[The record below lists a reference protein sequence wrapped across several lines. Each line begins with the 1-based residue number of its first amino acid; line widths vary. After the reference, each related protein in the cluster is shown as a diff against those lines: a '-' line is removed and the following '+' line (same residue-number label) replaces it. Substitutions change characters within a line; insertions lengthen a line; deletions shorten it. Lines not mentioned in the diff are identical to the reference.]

1 MEISAMKTNFLVLA
15 LSLCLLL
22 SSFHE
27 VSCQDEGSGLS
38 HLDLIERDYQ
48 DSVNALQGKEDEDQ
62 SAKIQSENQN
72 NTTVTD
78 KNTIS
83 LSLSDESEVGS
94 VSDESVKRSS
104 LLDQIELEFEAH
116 HNSLNQAGSD
126 GVKAE
131 SKDDEELS
139 AHRQKMLEE
148 IEREFEAASSSLKQ
162 LKTDEINEGND
173 EEHSA
178 KRQSLLEEIEREFE
192 AATKE
197 LEQLK
202 VNDFTGNKDDEEQS
216 AKRKSMLEAIERE
229 FEAAIEG
236 IEELKV
242 SDSTGN
248 GDDEEQSAKRL
259 SLLEEIEREFEAAT
273 KGLEQLKASDSAGD
287 KTEEEQ
293 AAKGLSL
300 LEEIEREF
308 EAATESLK
316 QLQVDDSTEDKE
328 QSAKRQSMLEEI
340 EREFEAATKDLK
352 QLNDFTEGNADDEHS
367 AKRNKMLEEI
377 ESEFE
382 TATKGLEQLKANDFT
397 EGSDNEE
404 QSAKRKSML
413 EEIEREFE
421 AAIGGLKQ
429 IKVDDSRNIEEESAK
444 RKLMLE
450 EMEREFEEAHSGTNA
465 KADTEES
472 ANKQSGSAIP
482 EVLGVGQSG
491 VCGCSNQ
498 ESAGLQEDEDGSIV
512 IPTKYSIDEIL
523 SEESAVQGTETSSLT
538 ASLTQLVE
546 NHRKEKESPL
556 GHRVLTS
563 SSSASSTSESSA
575 TSETVETLRAKLK
588 ELRGLTARELVTRQD
603 FDKILITAA
612 SFEELSSAP
621 ISYISRLAK
630 YRNVIKEGLEAS
642 ERVHI
647 AQARATML
655 KEVATEKQTAVDSHF
670 ATAKT
675 LAQKGDALFVRIFAI
690 KKLLAKLEAEK
701 ESIDGKFKE
710 TVKELSHFL
719 VDASEAYE
727 EYHGAVRKAK
737 DEQAAEEFAKEATQ
751 SAEIIWVKFLSSL

>member
-1 MEISAMKTNFLVLA
+1 MKTNFLALA

-27 VSCQDEGSGLS
+27 VSCQDDGSGLS
-38 HLDLIERDYQ
+38 NFDLIERDYQ

-62 SAKIQSENQN
+62 SAKIQSENKN

-83 LSLSDESEVGS
+83 LSLSDETEVGS

-139 AHRQKMLEE
+139 AQRQKMLEE

-178 KRQSLLEEIEREFE
+178 KRQSLLDEIEREFE

-202 VNDFTGNKDDEEQS
+202 VNDFTIDKDDEEQS

-229 FEAAIEG
+229 FEAAMEG

-242 SDSTGN
+242 SDSTGS

-259 SLLEEIEREFEAAT
+259 SMLEEIEREFEAAT
-273 KGLEQLKASDSAGD
+273 KGLEQLKAGDSTGE
-287 KTEEEQ
+287 KNEEEQ
-293 AAKGLSL
+293 AAKGQSL

-316 QLQVDDSTEDKE
+316 LLQVDDSTEDTE

-377 ESEFE
+377 EREFE
-382 TATKGLEQLKANDFT
+382 AATKGLEQLKANDFT

-404 QSAKRKSML
+404 QSAQRKSML

-444 RKLMLE
+444 RKIMLE
-450 EMEREFEEAHSGTNA
+450 EMEREFEEAHSGING

-472 ANKQSGSAIP
+472 AKKQSDYATP
-482 EVLGVGQSG
+482 EVLGLGKPG
-491 VCGCSNQ
+491 VCSCFNQ
-498 ESAGLQEDEDGSIV
+498 DNADLKHDDDASIV
-512 IPTKYSIDEIL
+512 IPTKYSIEEIL

-563 SSSASSTSESSA
+563 SSSSSASSTSESSA

-603 FDKILITAA
+603 FDQILITAA

-719 VDASEAYE
+719 VDASDAYE

>member
-27 VSCQDEGSGLS
+27 VSCQDDGSGLS

-62 SAKIQSENQN
+62 SAKIQSDNQN

-94 VSDESVKRSS
+94 VSDERVKSS

-131 SKDDEELS
+131 SKVDEELS

-162 LKTDEINEGND
+162 LKTNEINEGND

-202 VNDFTGNKDDEEQS
+202 VNDFTGDKDDEEQS

-229 FEAAIEG
+229 FEAAMEG

-242 SDSTGN
+242 SDSTGS

-287 KTEEEQ
+287 KNEEEQ

-377 ESEFE
+377 EREFE
-382 TATKGLEQLKANDFT
+382 AATKGLEQLKANDFT

-404 QSAKRKSML
+404 QSAQRKSML

-444 RKLMLE
+444 RKIMLE
-450 EMEREFEEAHSGTNA
+450 EMEREFEEAHSGINA

-472 ANKQSGSAIP
+472 AKKQSGSAIP
-482 EVLGVGQSG
+482 EVLGLGQSG

-498 ESAGLQEDEDGSIV
+498 DSAGLQEDEDGSII

-603 FDKILITAA
+603 FDQILITAA

-690 KKLLAKLEAEK
+690 KKLLSKLEAEK

>member
-1 MEISAMKTNFLVLA
+1 MEIYTMKTNFLVLA
-15 LSLCLLL
+15 LSLCILL

-27 VSCQDEGSGLS
+27 DDGSGLS
-38 HLDLIERDYQ
+38 NLDLIERDYQ
-48 DSVNALQGKEDEDQ
+48 DSVNALQGKDDEDQ

-94 VSDESVKRSS
+94 VSDESVGRSS
-104 LLDQIELEFEAH
+104 LLDQIKLEFEAH
-116 HNSLNQAGSD
+116 HNSINQAGSD

-131 SKDDEELS
+131 SKDDDEELS

-148 IEREFEAASSSLKQ
+148 IEREFEAASSSLKE
-162 LKTDEINEGND
+162 LKTDDVNEGND

-202 VNDFTGNKDDEEQS
+202 VNDFTGDKDDEEHS

-229 FEAAIEG
+229 FEAAMEG
-236 IEELKV
+236 IEALKV
-242 SDSTGN
+242 SDSTGS

-259 SLLEEIEREFEAAT
+259 SMLEEIEREFEAAS
-273 KGLEQLKASDSAGD
+273 KGLEQLRASDSTAD
-287 KTEEEQ
+287 NNEEEH
-293 AAKGLSL
+293 AAKGQSL

-328 QSAKRQSMLEEI
+328 HFTAAKRQSLLEEI

-352 QLNDFTEGNADDEHS
+352 QLNDFTEGSADDEQS
-367 AKRNKMLEEI
+367 AKRNKMLEDI
-377 ESEFE
+377 EREFE
-382 TATKGLEQLKANDFT
+382 AATIGLEQLKANDFS
-397 EGSDNEE
+397 EGNNNEE

-429 IKVDDSRNIEEESAK
+429 IKVDDSRNLEEESAK
-444 RKLMLE
+444 RKIILE
-450 EMEREFEEAHSGTNA
+450 EMEREFEEAHSGINA
-465 KADTEES
+465 KADKEES
-472 ANKQSGSAIP
+472 AKKQSGSAIP
-482 EVLGVGQSG
+482 EVLGLGQSG
-491 VCGCSNQ
+491 GCSCSKQ
-498 ESAGLQEDEDGSIV
+498 DEDSSIV
-512 IPTKYSIDEIL
+512 IPTKYSIEDIL

-546 NHRKEKESPL
+546 NHRKEKESLL

-563 SSSASSTSESSA
+563 PSIASSTSESSA
-575 TSETVETLRAKLK
+575 TSETVETLRAKLN

-603 FDKILITAA
+603 FGQILITAA

-647 AQARATML
+647 AQVRAKML
-655 KEVATEKQTAVDSHF
+655 KEVATEKQTAVDTHF
-670 ATAKT
+670 TTAKK
-675 LAQKGDALFVRIFAI
+675 LAQEGDALFVKIFAI

-701 ESIDGKFKE
+701 ESVDGNFKE
-710 TVKELSHFL
+710 TVKELSHL
-719 VDASEAYE
+719 LADASEAYE

>member
-1 MEISAMKTNFLVLA
+1 MEIYTMKTNFLVLA
-15 LSLCLLL
+15 LSLCILL

-27 VSCQDEGSGLS
+27 VSCQDDGSGLS
-38 HLDLIERDYQ
+38 NLDLIERDYQ
-48 DSVNALQGKEDEDQ
+48 DSVNALQGKDDEDQ

-94 VSDESVKRSS
+94 VSDESVGRSS
-104 LLDQIELEFEAH
+104 LLDQIKLEFEAH
-116 HNSLNQAGSD
+116 HNSINQAGSD

-131 SKDDEELS
+131 SKDDDEELS

-148 IEREFEAASSSLKQ
+148 IEHEFEAASDSLKQ
-162 LKTDEINEGND
+162 LKTDDVNEGND

-197 LEQLK
+197 LERLK
-202 VNDFTGNKDDEEQS
+202 VNDFTGDKDDEEHS

-229 FEAAIEG
+229 FEAAMEG
-236 IEELKV
+236 IEALKV
-242 SDSTGN
+242 SDSTGS

-259 SLLEEIEREFEAAT
+259 SMLEEIEREFE
-273 KGLEQLKASDSAGD
+273 GLEQLRASDSTAD
-287 KTEEEQ
+287 NNEEEH
-293 AAKGLSL
+293 AAKGQSL

-328 QSAKRQSMLEEI
+328 HFTAAKRQSLLEEI

-352 QLNDFTEGNADDEHS
+352 QLNDFTEGSADDEQS
-367 AKRNKMLEEI
+367 AKRNKMLEDI
-377 ESEFE
+377 EREFE
-382 TATKGLEQLKANDFT
+382 AATIGLEQLKANDFS
-397 EGSDNEE
+397 EGNNNEE

-429 IKVDDSRNIEEESAK
+429 IKVDDSRNLEEESAK
-444 RKLMLE
+444 RKIILE
-450 EMEREFEEAHSGTNA
+450 EMEREFEEAHSGINA
-465 KADTEES
+465 KADKEES
-472 ANKQSGSAIP
+472 AKKQSGSAIP
-482 EVLGVGQSG
+482 EVLGLGQSG
-491 VCGCSNQ
+491 GCSCSKQ
-498 ESAGLQEDEDGSIV
+498 DEDSSIV
-512 IPTKYSIDEIL
+512 IPTKYSIEDIL

-546 NHRKEKESPL
+546 NHRKEKESLL

-563 SSSASSTSESSA
+563 PSIASSTSESSA
-575 TSETVETLRAKLK
+575 TSETVETLRAKLN
-588 ELRGLTARELVTRQD
+588 ELRGLTARELVTRKD
-603 FDKILITAA
+603 FGQILITAA

-647 AQARATML
+647 AQVRAKML
-655 KEVATEKQTAVDSHF
+655 KEVATEKQTAVDTHF
-670 ATAKT
+670 ATAKK
-675 LAQKGDALFVRIFAI
+675 LAQEGDALFVKIFAI

-701 ESIDGKFKE
+701 ESVDGKFKE
-710 TVKELSHFL
+710 TVKELSHL
-719 VDASEAYE
+719 LADASEAYE

>member
-1 MEISAMKTNFLVLA
+1 MEIYTMKTNFLVLA
-15 LSLCLLL
+15 LSLCILL

-27 VSCQDEGSGLS
+27 VSCQDDGSGLS
-38 HLDLIERDYQ
+38 NLDLIERDYQ
-48 DSVNALQGKEDEDQ
+48 DSVNALQGKDDEDQ

-94 VSDESVKRSS
+94 VSDESVGRSS
-104 LLDQIELEFEAH
+104 LLDQIKLEFEAH
-116 HNSLNQAGSD
+116 HNSINQAGSD

-131 SKDDEELS
+131 SKDDDEELS

-148 IEREFEAASSSLKQ
+148 IEREFEAASSSLKE
-162 LKTDEINEGND
+162 LKTDDVNEGND

-202 VNDFTGNKDDEEQS
+202 VNDFTGDKDDEEHS
-216 AKRKSMLEAIERE
+216 AERKSMLEAIERE
-229 FEAAIEG
+229 FEAAMEG

-242 SDSTGN
+242 SDSTGS

-259 SLLEEIEREFEAAT
+259 SMLEEVEREFE
-273 KGLEQLKASDSAGD
+273 GLEQLRASDSTAD
-287 KTEEEQ
+287 NNEEEH
-293 AAKGLSL
+293 AAKGQSL

-328 QSAKRQSMLEEI
+328 HSEKRQSLLEEI

-352 QLNDFTEGNADDEHS
+352 QVNDFTEGSADDEHS

-377 ESEFE
+377 EREFE
-382 TATKGLEQLKANDFT
+382 AATKGVEQLKANDFS
-397 EGSDNEE
+397 EGNDNEE

-429 IKVDDSRNIEEESAK
+429 IKVDDSNNLEEESAK
-444 RKLMLE
+444 RKIMLE
-450 EMEREFEEAHSGTNA
+450 EMEREFEEAHSGINA
-465 KADTEES
+465 KADKEES
-472 ANKQSGSAIP
+472 AIKQSGSAIP
-482 EVLGVGQSG
+482 EVLGLGQSG
-491 VCGCSNQ
+491 GCSCSKQ
-498 ESAGLQEDEDGSIV
+498 DEDSSIV
-512 IPTKYSIDEIL
+512 IPTKYSIEDIL

-546 NHRKEKESPL
+546 NHRKEKESLL

-563 SSSASSTSESSA
+563 PSIASSTSESSA
-575 TSETVETLRAKLK
+575 TSETVETLRAKLN

-603 FDKILITAA
+603 FGQILITAA

-647 AQARATML
+647 AQVRAKML
-655 KEVATEKQTAVDSHF
+655 KEVATEKQTAVDTHF
-670 ATAKT
+670 ATAKK
-675 LAQKGDALFVRIFAI
+675 LAQEGDALFVKIFAI

-701 ESIDGKFKE
+701 ESVDGKFKE
-710 TVKELSHFL
+710 TVKELSHL
-719 VDASEAYE
+719 LADASEAYE

>member
-1 MEISAMKTNFLVLA
+1 MEISAMKTNFLALA

-27 VSCQDEGSGLS
+27 VSCQDDGSGLS
-38 HLDLIERDYQ
+38 NFDLIERDYQ

-62 SAKIQSENQN
+62 SAKIQSENKN

-83 LSLSDESEVGS
+83 LSLSDETEVGS

-139 AHRQKMLEE
+139 AQRQKMLEE

-178 KRQSLLEEIEREFE
+178 KRQSLLDEIEREFE

-202 VNDFTGNKDDEEQS
+202 VNDFTIDKDDEEQS

-229 FEAAIEG
+229 FEAAMEG

-242 SDSTGN
+242 SDSTGS
-248 GDDEEQSAKRL
+248 GDDEEQSA
-259 SLLEEIEREFEAAT
+259 
-273 KGLEQLKASDSAGD
+273 Q
-287 KTEEEQ
+287 
-293 AAKGLSL
+293 
-300 LEEIEREF
+300 
-308 EAATESLK
+308 
-316 QLQVDDSTEDKE
+316 
-328 QSAKRQSMLEEI
+328 
-340 EREFEAATKDLK
+340 
-352 QLNDFTEGNADDEHS
+352 
-367 AKRNKMLEEI
+367 
-377 ESEFE
+377 
-382 TATKGLEQLKANDFT
+382 
-397 EGSDNEE
+397 
-404 QSAKRKSML
+404 RKSML

-444 RKLMLE
+444 RKIMLE
-450 EMEREFEEAHSGTNA
+450 EMEREFEEAHSGING

-472 ANKQSGSAIP
+472 AKKQSDYATP
-482 EVLGVGQSG
+482 EVLGLGKPG
-491 VCGCSNQ
+491 VCSCFNQ
-498 ESAGLQEDEDGSIV
+498 DNADLKHDDDASIV
-512 IPTKYSIDEIL
+512 IPTKYSIEEIL

-563 SSSASSTSESSA
+563 SSSSSASSTSESSA

-603 FDKILITAA
+603 FDQILITAA

-719 VDASEAYE
+719 VDASDAYE

>member
-1 MEISAMKTNFLVLA
+1 MEIYTMKTNFLVLA
-15 LSLCLLL
+15 LSLCILL

-27 VSCQDEGSGLS
+27 VSCQDDGSGLS
-38 HLDLIERDYQ
+38 NLDLIERDYQ
-48 DSVNALQGKEDEDQ
+48 DSVNALQGKDDEDQ

-94 VSDESVKRSS
+94 VSDESVGRSS
-104 LLDQIELEFEAH
+104 LLDQIKLEYEAH
-116 HNSLNQAGSD
+116 HNSINQAGSD

-131 SKDDEELS
+131 SKDDDEELS

-148 IEREFEAASSSLKQ
+148 IEREFEAASSSLKE
-162 LKTDEINEGND
+162 LKTDDVNEGND

-202 VNDFTGNKDDEEQS
+202 VNDFTGDKDDEEHS
-216 AKRKSMLEAIERE
+216 AERKSMLEAIERE
-229 FEAAIEG
+229 FEAAMEG

-242 SDSTGN
+242 SDSTGS

-259 SLLEEIEREFEAAT
+259 SMLEEVEREFE
-273 KGLEQLKASDSAGD
+273 GLEQLRASDSTAD
-287 KTEEEQ
+287 NNEEEH
-293 AAKGLSL
+293 AAKGQSL

-328 QSAKRQSMLEEI
+328 HSEKRQSLLEEI

-352 QLNDFTEGNADDEHS
+352 QVNDFTEGSADDEHS

-377 ESEFE
+377 EREFE
-382 TATKGLEQLKANDFT
+382 AATKGVEQLKANDFS
-397 EGSDNEE
+397 EGNDNEE

-429 IKVDDSRNIEEESAK
+429 IKVDDSNNLEEESAK
-444 RKLMLE
+444 RKIMLE
-450 EMEREFEEAHSGTNA
+450 EMEREFEEAHSGINA
-465 KADTEES
+465 KADKEES
-472 ANKQSGSAIP
+472 AIKQSGSAIP
-482 EVLGVGQSG
+482 EVLGLGQSG
-491 VCGCSNQ
+491 GCSCSKQ
-498 ESAGLQEDEDGSIV
+498 DEDSSIV
-512 IPTKYSIDEIL
+512 IPTKYSIEDIL

-546 NHRKEKESPL
+546 NHRKEKESLL

-563 SSSASSTSESSA
+563 PSIASSTSESSA
-575 TSETVETLRAKLK
+575 TSETVETLRAKLN

-603 FDKILITAA
+603 FGQILITAA

-647 AQARATML
+647 AQVRAKML
-655 KEVATEKQTAVDSHF
+655 KEVATEKQTAVDTHF
-670 ATAKT
+670 ATAKK
-675 LAQKGDALFVRIFAI
+675 LAQEGDALFVKIFAI

-701 ESIDGKFKE
+701 ESVDGKFKE
-710 TVKELSHFL
+710 TVKELSHL
-719 VDASEAYE
+719 LADASEAYE